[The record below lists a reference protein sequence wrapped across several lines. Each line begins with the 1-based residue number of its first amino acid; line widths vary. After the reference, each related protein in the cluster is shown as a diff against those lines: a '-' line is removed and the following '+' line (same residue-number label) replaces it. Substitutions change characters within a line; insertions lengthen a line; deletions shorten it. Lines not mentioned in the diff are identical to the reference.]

1 MSNLKSL
8 MTPFKIGNVEIKNR
22 YCMGP
27 MGGGHH
33 FEADGT
39 WKESTIEYYAARAR
53 GGFGLIFGGVM
64 TPDKEVESPG
74 NSSPLLNPVRWRVT
88 GSRLAEKIHAQGAK
102 MFPQLT
108 MGYGRNYPGMLSP
121 SESEVYMYPEL
132 KSPVL
137 TTDQIKKK
145 IEQIIEAAKIVKSA
159 DFDGVE
165 VHSIHWG
172 YLLDQFAMALTNRRE
187 DEYGGSLENRLRVC
201 KEIIQGIKAEC
212 GSDFPVTMRMSLKT
226 YLKGFNKASFDG
238 RDEAGRTLE
247 EGIEICKLL
256 ESYGYDALS
265 VDVGTYDSF
274 YYACP
279 PCYVPGGHGLELY
292 AEAKKAVNI
301 PILAG
306 SRMGNPFLCAEA
318 LEQGKADAFVLSRPS
333 LADPDL
339 PNKVARGI
347 PEKIRPC
354 IGCNQ
359 GCVGRLLE
367 KGLPFTCAVNP
378 RAFRETET
386 PVLPA
391 LKRKKIVVAGGGA
404 AGMEAARTAAMRGHE
419 VVLFEKSGVLGGDL
433 IPAGSHSF
441 KKEIRQLNEWYKSEM
456 QDLPV
461 DVRMHTEA
469 TPDVILAEKPDTV
482 ILATGAQSVMPGSI
496 RGIDSEKAAS
506 SIDVLVGKK
515 EAGNKVVVVGGGNVG
530 LEIAIEYAMEGRQ
543 VTVVEALPELLEKG
557 DFVPQQNRM
566 WIMDAIEYYGV
577 NVRTSA
583 VLQEINE
590 EGAVI
595 RAEGSEKEETLPA
608 DTVVCALGFRSGPSM
623 REALSAY
630 DVEIYEVGNGVTPSN
645 IIAAIGTAFE
655 VARNL

>member
-1 MSNLKSL
+1 MADLKKL
-8 MTPFKIGNVEIKNR
+8 MTPFNIGKVTVKNR

-39 WKESTIEYYAARAR
+39 WKNSTIEYYAARAR

-64 TPDKEVESPG
+64 TPDMEVESPG
-74 NSSPLLNPVRWRVT
+74 NSSPLMNPVKWRVT
-88 GSRLAEKIHAQGAK
+88 GSRLAETVHAHGTK
-102 MFPQLT
+102 MFPQFT
-108 MGYGRNYPGMLSP
+108 MGYGRNYPGMLST
-121 SESEVYMYPEL
+121 SEHEVYMYPDL
-132 KSPVL
+132 KSPVI
-137 TTDQIKKK
+137 TKEQIKRK
-145 IEQIIEAAKIVKSA
+145 IEQIVEGAKIIKSS

-201 KEIIQGIKAEC
+201 KEIVEGIKAEC

-226 YLKGFNKASFDG
+226 YMKGFNKASFDG
-238 RDEAGRTLE
+238 EDEAGRTLE
-247 EGIEICKLL
+247 EGIEICRLL

-279 PCYVPGGHGLELY
+279 PCYVPRGHGLDFY
-292 AEAKKAVNI
+292 AEARKAVNI

-306 SRMGNPFLCAEA
+306 SRMGDPYMCAEA

-339 PNKVARGI
+339 PNKVAKGM

-378 RAFRETET
+378 RAFRESET

-391 LKRKKIVVAGGGA
+391 LQKKKIVIAGGGV
-404 AGMEAARTAAMRGHE
+404 AGMEAARTSVMRGHD
-419 VVLFEKSGVLGGDL
+419 VVLFEKTGVLGGDL
-433 IPAGSHSF
+433 LSAGAHSF
-441 KKEIRQLNEWYKSEM
+441 KKEILELNEFYKSEM
-456 QDLPV
+456 RDLNI
-461 DVRMHTEA
+461 DVRLQTEA

-482 ILATGAQSVMPGSI
+482 ILATGAESIMPASI
-496 RGIDSEKAAS
+496 KGIDHEKAVS
-506 SIDVLVGKK
+506 SVDILTGKK
-515 EAGNKVVVVGGGNVG
+515 QAGDRIVVVGGGNVG
-530 LEIAIEYAMEGRQ
+530 LETAIEYAMEGKK
-543 VTVVEALPELLEKG
+543 VVVVEALDAVLGKG

-566 WIMDAIEYYGV
+566 WMMDAMDYYGV
-577 NVRTSA
+577 EVRTSTL
-583 VLQEINE
+583 LQEINDA
-590 EGAVI
+590 GAVVKK
-595 RAEGSEKEETLPA
+595 ADSEETEVIPA
-608 DTVVCALGFRSGPSM
+608 DTVICALGFRSRPSM
-623 REALSAY
+623 RDALSAY
-630 DVEIYEVGNGVTPSN
+630 DVEILEVGNGVKPSN
-645 IIAAIGTAFE
+645 IIAAIGNAFE
-655 VARNL
+655 VARTL